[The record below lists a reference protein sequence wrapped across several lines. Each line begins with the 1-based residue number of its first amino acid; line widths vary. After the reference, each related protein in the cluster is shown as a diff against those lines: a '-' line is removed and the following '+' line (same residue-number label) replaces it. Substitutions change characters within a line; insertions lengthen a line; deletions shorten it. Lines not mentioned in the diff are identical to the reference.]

1 MSGEQQLAEFIERFT
16 PKIAADANAALDRM
30 RRRLPGAIEL
40 VYDNFNALVI
50 GFSPSERAS
59 EAPFSI
65 VVNPRRIS
73 LCFLQGAALDDP
85 DGLLVGD
92 GKQVR
97 RIVLDRPEDLDA
109 PGVQDL
115 IGRALTR
122 TAPWNRA
129 RPRKVEIRAVA
140 ARRRPRQPAGA

>member
-1 MSGEQQLAEFIERFT
+1 MSADEQLADFIARFT
-16 PKIAADANAALDRM
+16 PEIAADATAVLDRM

-50 GFSPSERAS
+50 GFCPSERAS

-85 DGLLVGD
+85 AGLLVGE

-115 IGRALTR
+115 IDRALAATE
-122 TAPWNRA
+122 PWDPA
-129 RPRKVEIRAVA
+129 RPRRVEIRAVA
-140 ARRRPRQPAGA
+140 ARRRPRQPTGA